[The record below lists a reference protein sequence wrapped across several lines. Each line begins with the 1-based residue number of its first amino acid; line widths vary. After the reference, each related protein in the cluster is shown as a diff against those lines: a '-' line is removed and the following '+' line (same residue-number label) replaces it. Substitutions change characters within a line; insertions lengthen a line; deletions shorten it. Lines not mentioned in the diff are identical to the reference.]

1 MPTNQAHRIGDPI
14 KPRAGLPAHVPAL
27 RLGSLQLRELLSRH
41 LKKANTLLDEWD
53 RDLPRST
60 RRQDPR
66 IPSIS
71 GWVVADIVLINPRFE
86 LSFWGLEHCM
96 RLFGKRANL
105 PVACLALLAALV
117 PDRHQV
123 TLLDEN
129 VEDIDFERLGRADL
143 VCLTGMSIQGRRL
156 IEILEE
162 CQSAWRDDRCRRA
175 NGHRRT
181 RGARRFCGCHLHRR
195 SGQHL
200 ARVFA
205 RMGAGLS
212 QDTLRT
218 ARKNRL
224 NIVAASARRAAEV
237 GSLHVRQLADF
248 SWLSLHVRVLRHH
261 CHVRK
266 ASRLKTSEQVLAELE
281 AFRRAGLGIIFVVD
295 DNLIGNKKAIK
306 PVLREIVRWQQ
317 ERAYPLTLFT
327 EASLDLA
334 EDEELMELMGLANF
348 QSVFIGI
355 ETPNEDS
362 LRETKK
368 HQNVR
373 PSAGTL
379 LERVHRV
386 QQHGIDVWCGMIVG
400 FDHDDVSIFD
410 VMPKFLAEARISAAL
425 IGMLYAIPTT
435 PLYDRLREAGRL
447 NDAEASETYGTNVVP
462 LGMSPEELRDGFVRV
477 MQACYSTDQYF
488 ERLDAQFLDENFK
501 FTLHALPYWQSRRW
515 AWLKRSALNYVK
527 FAAVA
532 AQLLRLDDAA
542 LRARYRQQLLRIL
555 RARWRE
561 PHILF
566 IYALKV
572 SFHYHF
578 AAIARALRQVSEAKG
593 AMPAAG
599 RSFSRVKRRIE
610 GQAAA

>member
-1 MPTNQAHRIGDPI
+1 MGSRFVAVD
-14 KPRAGLPAHVPAL
+14 KAAG
-27 RLGSLQLRELLSRH
+27 SFC
-41 LKKANTLLDEWD
+41 
-53 RDLPRST
+53 
-60 RRQDPR
+60 

-71 GWVVADIVLINPRFE
+71 EWVVADIVLINPRFE

-123 TLLDEN
+123 TLVDEN

-162 CQSAWRDDRCRRA
+162 CRA
-175 NGHRRT
+175 
-181 RGARRFCGCHLHRR
+181 RGVMTVVGGPMATVEPEALEGFADVIFVGEADNTWPEFLREWEQGCHKTRYEQPEKTDLT
-195 SGQHL
+195 L
-200 ARVFA
+200 LPLPRVELLKSDRYMF
-205 RMGAGLS
+205 
-212 QDTLRT
+212 
-218 ARKNRL
+218 
-224 NIVAASARRAAEV
+224 
-237 GSLHVRQLADF
+237 GSLQISRGCPFTCEFCDIIVTFGR
-248 SWLSLHVRVLRHH
+248 RP
-261 CHVRK
+261 
-266 ASRLKTSEQVLAELE
+266 RLKTSEQVLAELE
-281 AFRRAGLGIIFVVD
+281 AFRRAGLDIIFVVD

-462 LGMSPEELRDGFVRV
+462 LGMSSEELRDGFVRV
-477 MQACYSTDQYF
+477 MQACYSS
-488 ERLDAQFLDENFK
+488 RPI
-501 FTLHALPYWQSRRW
+501 LPAPRRTVPRRELQVHP
-515 AWLKRSALNYVK
+515 AC
-527 FAAVA
+527 
-532 AQLLRLDDAA
+532 AA
-542 LRARYRQQLLRIL
+542 LLA
-555 RARWRE
+555 E
-561 PHILF
+561 PPLGV
-566 IYALKV
+566 AE
-572 SFHYHF
+572 
-578 AAIARALRQVSEAKG
+578 AIRLELRQICGCCRAP
-593 AMPAAG
+593 AAAG
-599 RSFSRVKRRIE
+599 RRCAAGEIPPTAPTHPARSLEGAPYPVHLCAEGELSLSLRGNRDGPAPSERGKRGYAHCGAIFLACE
-610 GQAAA
+610 ASD

>member
-1 MPTNQAHRIGDPI
+1 
-14 KPRAGLPAHVPAL
+14 
-27 RLGSLQLRELLSRH
+27 
-41 LKKANTLLDEWD
+41 
-53 RDLPRST
+53 
-60 RRQDPR
+60 
-66 IPSIS
+66 
-71 GWVVADIVLINPRFE
+71 VADIVLINPRFE
-86 LSFWGLEHCM
+86 LSFWGLEHCTQ
-96 RLFGKRANL
+96 LLGKRANL
-105 PVACLALLAALV
+105 PVACLALLAALI
-117 PDRHQV
+117 PDHHKV

-129 VEDIDFERLGRADL
+129 VEDIDFDRLGRADL

-156 IEILEE
+156 VEILEE
-162 CQSAWRDDRCRRA
+162 CRS
-175 NGHRRT
+175 
-181 RGARRFCGCHLHRR
+181 RGVMTVVGGAMATVEPEVLESFADVIFVGEADNTWPQFLQDWEQGCHKGRYEQPEKTDLT
-195 SGQHL
+195 SL
-200 ARVFA
+200 PLPRVDLLKSDRYLF
-205 RMGAGLS
+205 
-212 QDTLRT
+212 
-218 ARKNRL
+218 
-224 NIVAASARRAAEV
+224 
-237 GSLHVRQLADF
+237 GSLQISRGCPFTCEFCDIIVTFGR
-248 SWLSLHVRVLRHH
+248 RP
-261 CHVRK
+261 
-266 ASRLKTSEQVLAELE
+266 RLKTSEQVLAELE
-281 AFRRAGLGIIFVVD
+281 SFRSAGLGIIFVVD

-400 FDHDDVSIFD
+400 FDHDDPSIFE

-435 PLYDRLREAGRL
+435 PLYDRLRAAERL
-447 NDAEASETYGTNVVP
+447 NDEEAREKYGTNVIP
-462 LGMSPEELRDGFVRV
+462 LGMSREELREGFMRV
-477 MQACYSTDQYF
+477 MQACYSADHYF
-488 ERLDAQFLDENFK
+488 QRLDAQFIDENFK
-501 FTLHALPYWQSRRW
+501 FTLHALPYWKGHRW
-515 AWLKRSALNYVK
+515 AWVKRCFFNYVK

-532 AQLLRLDDAA
+532 SRLLRLEDEA
-542 LRARYRQQLLRIL
+542 LRSRYRLQLLRIL
-555 RARWRE
+555 RSRWRE

-572 SFHYHF
+572 TFHYHF
-578 AAIARALRQVSEAKG
+578 ASIAAALHEASETSG
-593 AMPAAG
+593 AMPTAG
-599 RSFSRVKRRIE
+599 RSFSRVKPRVE
-610 GQAAA
+610 EQAAA